1 MFPLVLG
8 TWVKSIGLTE
18 ADRKRCPLWIWLQM
32 GCIQT
37 CKLFFWQCFAWFLLT
52 CMHVIAHKYCCCLAV
67 IDCSACRSLTG
78 STGLPACLLA
88 CLLAWSLACLPACL
102 LACLLACLPACVL
115 ASLLARSLGEFARG
129 RAGLTQC
136 YVQILPKTAFGL
148 YMFGFLYGSLLCYP
162 YSVQQ
167 TYCTWLSPHTVPWWH
182 SVLRHI
188 VGVTISHRCPM
199 VISVFHKLQHMFVN
213 GGVWW
218 WCCFLPTTQRH
229 LLNRCPMVF
238 FKEKTT
244 QNNQETASHPGVRTK
259 YCGMATTHVPCSLT
273 MGHMSTLLERIHMN
287 WQWTTRFL
295 WRC

>member
-1 MFPLVLG
+1 
-8 TWVKSIGLTE
+8 
-18 ADRKRCPLWIWLQM
+18 M
-32 GCIQT
+32 GFG
-37 CKLFFWQCFAWFLLT
+37 CKWDVYRHASCFFWQCFAWFLLT

-78 STGLPACLLA
+78 STGLP
-88 CLLAWSLACLPACL
+88 
-102 LACLLACLPACVL
+102 ACLPACVL

-188 VGVTISHRCPM
+188 VGGDHFTPVSHGDFSVSQVTTHVCEWRCLVVMLLSAHYTETSSKPVSHG
-199 VISVFHKLQHMFVN
+199 VLQ
-213 GGVWW
+213 
-218 WCCFLPTTQRH
+218 R
-229 LLNRCPMVF
+229 
-238 FKEKTT
+238 K
-244 QNNQETASHPGVRTK
+244 NNQETASHPGVRTK
-259 YCGMATTHVPCSLT
+259 YCGMATMHVPCSLT

>member
-1 MFPLVLG
+1 MGFGCKWDVYRHASCFLAVFCMIFANLYACHSTQILLLPC
-8 TWVKSIGLTE
+8 S
-18 ADRKRCPLWIWLQM
+18 DWLQRLQ
-32 GCIQT
+32 I
-37 CKLFFWQCFAWFLLT
+37 FDWE
-52 CMHVIAHKYCCCLAV
+52 YRP
-67 IDCSACRSLTG
+67 AC
-78 STGLPACLLA
+78 LPACLLA
-88 CLLAWSLACLPACL
+88 CLVPCL
-102 LACLLACLPACVL
+102 LACLLACLPACL
-115 ASLLARSLGEFARG
+115 RACLLPCLLARLGSSRG
-129 RAGLTQC
+129 VAQGSRSATFRFCLKLLLVCTCSVSCMVPYYVIRILSNKHIAHGCLHTQ
-136 YVQILPKTAFGL
+136 
-148 YMFGFLYGSLLCYP
+148 YP
-162 YSVQQ
+162 DGIPCWD
-167 TYCTWLSPHTVPWWH
+167 TLW
-182 SVLRHI
+182 
-188 VGVTISHRCPM
+188 GVTISHRCPM